1 MLLENIDQRVDPC
14 DDFYQFSCC
23 NFLEKS
29 SHSTSGV
36 LEKLHIDFL
45 RWTDGKCVNKYTHF
59 FHYL

>member
-1 MLLENIDQRVDPC
+1 MNLTADPC
-14 DDFYQFSCC
+14 DDFYQFSCG

-59 FHYL
+59 LKL